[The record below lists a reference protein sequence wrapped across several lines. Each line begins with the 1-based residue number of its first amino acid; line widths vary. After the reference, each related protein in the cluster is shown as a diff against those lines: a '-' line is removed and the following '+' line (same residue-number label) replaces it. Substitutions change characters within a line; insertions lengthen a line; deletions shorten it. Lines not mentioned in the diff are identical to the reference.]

1 MMQGSRVFLRCT
13 SSRIPRVPVTAI
25 YASRIL
31 TPQEQLA
38 DSVILTENG
47 RITAIGHRDEV
58 KIPSG
63 AIDYVAAG
71 MTVVPGFVDVHIHGA
86 GGHDVMEATPAALDC
101 ITSTV
106 ARYGTTSILATT
118 VTASVDETCRSLQG
132 IAEYIRAQEKRENI
146 EPDVEPNG
154 VPGVEPNNDQ
164 QNAAPAAPDLAA
176 EILGIHLEG
185 PFISKA
191 RRGVHPPDAIARP
204 SVEILEKFRAAS
216 DGLIR
221 IITIAPEIP
230 GALDLIRYA
239 VSHGIVAAIGHTDAN
254 FEQTQAAIQAGA
266 RHSVHFYNAMRPFSH
281 RDPGVIGAILTEPDV
296 TAEVIADGIH
306 VAGPAIQ
313 VLLGTKGFDTVLLA
327 SDATAATG
335 MPDGNFRLGNF
346 EVIVK
351 DGVCRNAEGKLAGS
365 TLTLDRALRYIVGL
379 GVPLIDA
386 VRMATILPARRIS
399 LAGKKGILAV
409 GADADL
415 VVLTPDLRVVGTM
428 TRGAGL
434 A

>member
-1 MMQGSRVFLRCT
+1 MT
-13 SSRIPRVPVTAI
+13 VTAI

-31 TPQEQLA
+31 TPQEELL
-38 DSVILTENG
+38 DTVIIVEGG

-58 KIPSG
+58 KIPEG
-63 AIDYVAAG
+63 AKDYVASG
-71 MTVVPGFVDVHIHGA
+71 MTVVPGFVDIHIHGA

-106 ARYGTTSILATT
+106 ARHGTTSILATT
-118 VTASVDETCRSLQG
+118 VTAPVDETCKSLEG
-132 IAEYIRAQEKRENI
+132 IAQYIRSHEQQENT
-146 EPDVEPNG
+146 G
-154 VPGVEPNNDQ
+154 
-164 QNAAPAAPDLAA
+164 LAA

-191 RRGVHPPDAIARP
+191 RRGVHPPDSIARP
-204 SVEILEKFRAAS
+204 SIEILDKFRAAS

-221 IITIAPEIP
+221 ILTVAPEIP
-230 GALDLIRYA
+230 GALDLIRAA
-239 VSHGIVAAIGHTDAN
+239 VANGIVAAIGHTDADY
-254 FEQTQAAIQAGA
+254 EQTRAAIQAGA
-266 RHSVHFYNAMRPFSH
+266 RHAVHFYNAMRPFSH

-296 TAEVIADGIH
+296 TAEIIADGIH

-335 MPDGNFRLGNF
+335 MRDGNFRLGNI
-346 EVIVK
+346 EVTVK
-351 DGVCRNAEGKLAGS
+351 DGVCRNSEGKLAGS
-365 TLTLDRALRYIVGL
+365 TLTLDRALRYIVAL

-386 VRMATILPARRIS
+386 LRMATILPARRLG
-399 LAGKKGILAV
+399 LAGKKGIIAI

-415 VVLTPDLRVVGTM
+415 VVLTPDLRVAGVM

>member
-1 MMQGSRVFLRCT
+1 MT
-13 SSRIPRVPVTAI
+13 VTAI

-31 TPQEQLA
+31 TPQEELL
-38 DSVILTENG
+38 DTVIIVEDG

-58 KIPSG
+58 KIPEG
-63 AIDYVAAG
+63 AKDYVASG

-106 ARYGTTSILATT
+106 ARHGTTSILATT
-118 VTASVDETCRSLQG
+118 VTASVDETCKSLEG
-132 IAEYIRAQEKRENI
+132 IAQYIRSHEQPENT
-146 EPDVEPNG
+146 G
-154 VPGVEPNNDQ
+154 
-164 QNAAPAAPDLAA
+164 LAA

-191 RRGVHPPDAIARP
+191 RRGVHPPDSIARP
-204 SVEILEKFRAAS
+204 SIEILDKFRAAS
-216 DGLIR
+216 DNLIR
-221 IITIAPEIP
+221 ILTVAPEIP
-230 GALDLIRYA
+230 GALDLIRAA
-239 VSHGIVAAIGHTDAN
+239 VANGIVAAIGHTDADYD
-254 FEQTQAAIQAGA
+254 QTRAAIQAGA
-266 RHSVHFYNAMRPFSH
+266 RHAVHFYNAMRPFSH

-296 TAEVIADGIH
+296 TAEIIADGIH

-335 MPDGNFRLGNF
+335 MRDGNFRLGNI
-346 EVIVK
+346 EVTVK
-351 DGVCRNAEGKLAGS
+351 DGVCRNSEGKLAGS
-365 TLTLDRALRYIVGL
+365 TLTLDRALRYIVAL

-386 VRMATILPARRIS
+386 LRMATILPARRLG
-399 LAGKKGILAV
+399 LAGKKGIIAI

-415 VVLTPDLRVVGTM
+415 VVLTPDLRVAGVM

>member
-1 MMQGSRVFLRCT
+1 M
-13 SSRIPRVPVTAI
+13 PVTAI

-132 IAEYIRAQEKRENI
+132 IAEYIRAHEKRESI
-146 EPDVEPNG
+146 ESNV
-154 VPGVEPNNDQ
+154 VPGVEQ
-164 QNAAPAAPDLAA
+164 QDPAQGAPDLAA

-230 GALDLIRYA
+230 GALELIRYA
-239 VSHGIVAAIGHTDAN
+239 VANGIVAAIGHTDAN

-399 LAGKKGILAV
+399 LAGKKGILAK

-415 VVLTPDLRVVGTM
+415 VVLTPDLRVVGAM

>member
-1 MMQGSRVFLRCT
+1 M
-13 SSRIPRVPVTAI
+13 PVTAI

-31 TPQEQLA
+31 TPQEELLDA
-38 DSVILTENG
+38 VILVEGG

-58 KIPSG
+58 KIPEG
-63 AIDYVAAG
+63 AVDYVASG

-86 GGHDVMEATPAALDC
+86 GGHDVMEATHAALDC

-106 ARYGTTSILATT
+106 ARHGTTSILATT
-118 VTASVDETCRSLQG
+118 VTAPVDETCKSLEG
-132 IAEYIRAQEKRENI
+132 IAQYIRSHEHQENT
-146 EPDVEPNG
+146 G
-154 VPGVEPNNDQ
+154 
-164 QNAAPAAPDLAA
+164 LAA

-185 PFISKA
+185 PFISKT
-191 RRGVHPPDAIARP
+191 RRGVHPSDSITRP
-204 SVEILEKFRAAS
+204 SIEILDKFRAAS

-221 IITIAPEIP
+221 ILTVAPEVS
-230 GALDLIRYA
+230 GALDLIRAA
-239 VSHGIVAAIGHTDAN
+239 VTNGIVAAIGHTDADY
-254 FEQTQAAIQAGA
+254 EQARAAIQAGA
-266 RHSVHFYNAMRPFSH
+266 RHAVHFYNAMRPFSH
-281 RDPGVIGAILTEPDV
+281 RDPGVIGAVLTEPDV
-296 TAEVIADGIH
+296 TAEIIADGIH

-327 SDATAATG
+327 SDGTAATG

-346 EVIVK
+346 EVTVK
-351 DGVCRNAEGKLAGS
+351 DGVCRNSEGKLAGS
-365 TLTLDRALRYIVGL
+365 TLTLDRALRYIVSL

-386 VRMATILPARRIS
+386 LRMATILPARRLG
-399 LAGKKGILAV
+399 LAGKKGIIAI

-415 VVLTPDLRVVGTM
+415 VVLTPDLRVAGVM

>member
-1 MMQGSRVFLRCT
+1 M
-13 SSRIPRVPVTAI
+13 PVTAI
-25 YASRIL
+25 YASRIF

-38 DSVILTENG
+38 DSVVLTENG

-132 IAEYIRAQEKRENI
+132 IAEYIRAHEKRESI
-146 EPDVEPNG
+146 EPNVEPNV
-154 VPGVEPNNDQ
+154 VPDGEK
-164 QNAAPAAPDLAA
+164 QNPAPGTPDLAA

-239 VSHGIVAAIGHTDAN
+239 VANGIVAAIGHTDAN

-365 TLTLDRALRYIVGL
+365 TLTLDRALRYIVAL

-399 LAGKKGILAV
+399 LAGKKGILAI

>member
-1 MMQGSRVFLRCT
+1 
-13 SSRIPRVPVTAI
+13 VPVTAI

-38 DSVILTENG
+38 DSVILVENG
-47 RITAIGHRDEV
+47 HITAIGHRDEV

-132 IAEYIRAQEKRENI
+132 IAEYIRAHEKHENI
-146 EPDVEPNG
+146 EPNVEPN
-154 VPGVEPNNDQ
+154 VEQ
-164 QNAAPAAPDLAA
+164 QNPAQGAPDLAA

-191 RRGVHPPDAIARP
+191 RRGVHLPEAIARP

-239 VSHGIVAAIGHTDAN
+239 VSKGIVAAIGHTDAN

-365 TLTLDRALRYIVGL
+365 TLTLDRALRYIVAL
-379 GVPLIDA
+379 GVPLVDA

-399 LAGKKGILAV
+399 LAGKKGIIAV

-415 VVLTPDLRVVGTM
+415 VVLTQDLRVVGAM
-428 TRGAGL
+428 TRGVGL

>member
-1 MMQGSRVFLRCT
+1 MT
-13 SSRIPRVPVTAI
+13 VTAI

-31 TPQEQLA
+31 TPQEELA
-38 DSVILTENG
+38 DSVILTEGG

-86 GGHDVMEATPAALDC
+86 GGHDVMEATPDALDC

-118 VTASVDETCRSLQG
+118 VTASVDETCRSLDG
-132 IAEYIRAQEKRENI
+132 IAKYIRAHEKFEDA
-146 EPDVEPNG
+146 EQDKGGLV
-154 VPGVEPNNDQ
+154 
-164 QNAAPAAPDLAA
+164 A

-185 PFISKA
+185 PFISRA
-191 RRGVHPPDAIARP
+191 RRGVHPPDTIARP
-204 SVEILEKFRAAS
+204 SVEILDKFRAAA

-230 GALDLIRYA
+230 GALDLIHYA
-239 VSHGIVAAIGHTDAN
+239 VANGIVAAIGHTDAN

-296 TAEVIADGIH
+296 TAEVIADGTH

-327 SDATAATG
+327 SDGTAATG
-335 MPDGNFRLGNF
+335 MPDGKFRLGNF
-346 EVIVK
+346 EVTVK
-351 DGVCRNAEGKLAGS
+351 DGVCRNSEGKLAGS
-365 TLTLDRALRYIVGL
+365 TLTLDRALRYIVAL
-379 GVPLIDA
+379 GVPLVDA
-386 VRMATILPARRIS
+386 VRMATILPARRLG
-399 LAGKKGILAV
+399 LAGKKGIIAV
-409 GADADL
+409 GVGTDADL
-415 VVLTPDLRVVGTM
+415 VVLTADLRVVGVM
-428 TRGAGL
+428 ARGAGL